1 MIAVPKNEKTIQLD
15 MPFNEALQR
24 YLNVNTKDIVT
35 IAEEGEPDNNK
46 AAPFIKWVGGK
57 RSIIS
62 EILPRVPK
70 KINNYWEPFL
80 GGAAL
85 FYELQERI
93 NHAYLSDVNIDLVIT
108 YSVVKKNVKELI
120 ELLKV
125 HQKNHNEEYYYK
137 IRKQHSLKDPI
148 ELAARFIYLNKTCFN
163 GLYRVNKSGEFNVP
177 MGKYTNPDIC
187 SDKRLL
193 LCQKAFKKADINY
206 KDFTAITPVA
216 GDFVYFDPPY
226 HPTNETS
233 FTDYAKDGFTE
244 KDQSRLRDFALELH
258 RNGVKVMLSNSN
270 TAYIRDLYKSNIFKT
285 GIVHAPRNVNCK
297 PNKRNS
303 VEEVLITN
311 Y

>member
-1 MIAVPKNEKTIQLD
+1 MKNTVPKSEKPLQLD
-15 MPFNEALQR
+15 MPFGEALQR
-24 YLNVNTKDIVT
+24 YLNVNTKDVVT
-35 IAEEGEPDNNK
+35 IVEEGDPEDQ

-62 EILPRVPK
+62 EILPRVPA
-70 KINNYWEPFL
+70 KIKNYFEPFM
-80 GGAAL
+80 GGSAL
-85 FYELQERI
+85 FYELADKIE
-93 NHAYLSDVNIDLVIT
+93 HAYLSDINLDLVIT
-108 YSVVKKNVKELI
+108 YSVVKKDVHKLI

-125 HQKNHNEEYYYK
+125 HQKKHSEEYYYK
-137 IRKQHSLKDPI
+137 IRSQHSLKDPI
-148 ELAARFIYLNKTCFN
+148 EVAARFIYLNKTCFN

-177 MGKYTNPDIC
+177 IGSYTNPDIC
-187 SDKRLL
+187 SEKRLL
-193 LCQKAFKKADINY
+193 LCHKAFKKATINY
-206 KDFTAITPVA
+206 KDFTDIKPVA

-226 HPTNETS
+226 HPTSDTS

-258 RNGVKVMLSNSN
+258 RAGVKVMLSNSN
-270 TAYIRDLYKSNIFKT
+270 TDYIRDLYKSKAFKI

-297 PNKRNS
+297 PGKRGA